1 MIALPCLN
9 TQFRLIRTRVSR
21 LTDAGPGP
29 HISQANEGHSVWSPG
44 FSRSD
49 AVSLWISAAPL
60 LFARRVSAV
69 PLRVPQ
75 LIRHGVG
82 ENGFM
87 QGSDTSTPICAR
99 TASSR
104 ASRTPTPSSWP
115 SARRT
120 CWRKSAPGTPR
131 GNSSSR
137 RPSRRSSSATGCSGI
152 GGPRY
157 PPRSVRSPLGFAQR
171 GCGCAPVRRPYAA
184 AFCANRASTALGRL
198 TQRASNRS
206 RHWRSER
213 HNIREAE

>member
-1 MIALPCLN
+1 MIAPPCLN

-29 HISQANEGHSVWSPG
+29 HISQANEGHSIWSPG

-75 LIRHGVG
+75 LNRHGVG

-152 GGPRY
+152 GGARY
-157 PPRSVRSPLGFAQR
+157 RQRAGRSPLGL
-171 GCGCAPVRRPYAA
+171 VRRDGAH
-184 AFCANRASTALGRL
+184 CGL
-198 TQRASNRS
+198 TQPALVDTLR
-206 RHWRSER
+206 
-213 HNIREAE
+213 